1 MKNLLLAASAATLLS
16 VSTFT
21 SALPMMEGQIGIVGT
36 ASYTIVG
43 TAVTEIHFP
52 TDPIVINTSGSF
64 SPIPLLTPVV
74 YPNPLVLASIPLSV
88 WAVGGFD
95 FILDTITENTVTTVG
110 SVEFINITGTGVIK
124 NPGVYEDSAGSW
136 SYSAQSTPGGF
147 GDSEFSFSS
156 STVPE
161 PATIALFSCSLLAL
175 GLSRRQRSSKSTST
189 DCA

>member
-1 MKNLLLAASAATLLS
+1 MNNLLLAVSAATLLS

-21 SALPMMEGQIGIVGT
+21 SALPVIDGQIGIVGT

-43 TAVTEIHFP
+43 TAVTEINFP
-52 TDPIVINTSGSF
+52 IDPIVINTTGSF
-64 SPIPLLTPVV
+64 STIPILTPVT

-95 FILDTITENTVTTVG
+95 FILDTISLNTVTTVG
-110 SVEFINITGTGVIK
+110 TVEFVNIAGTGVIK
-124 NPGVYEDSAGSW
+124 NPGVYEDSEGSW

-147 GDSEFSFSS
+147 GDSNFSFSS
-156 STVPE
+156 TTVPE
-161 PATIALFSCSLLAL
+161 PTTIALFGCSLLAF
-175 GLSRRQRSSKSTST
+175 GLSRRKRSSSNTQA